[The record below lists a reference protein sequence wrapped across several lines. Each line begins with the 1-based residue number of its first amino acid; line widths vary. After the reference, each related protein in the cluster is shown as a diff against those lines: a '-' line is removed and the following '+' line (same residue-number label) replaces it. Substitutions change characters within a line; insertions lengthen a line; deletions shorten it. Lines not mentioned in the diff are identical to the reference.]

1 MASQRSILGF
11 LIFLGCSGS
20 LILMAEESRWSEKRA
35 WDWYVSVGEIRG
47 CNYLPRTAV
56 NMTEMWQAE
65 TFDPTTITEE
75 LGWAAQA
82 GYNNVR
88 VYIQF
93 LVWQHDREGFM
104 RYFERFLTIADT
116 HKIRVMPVLFCDC
129 SFSGKEPYL
138 GKQDKPVPGV
148 HNSGWVPSPGLKRV
162 TDRAAWPALEAYVKD
177 IVGSFGQDQRV
188 LIWDLYNEPG
198 NSGMGQKSLPL
209 VEAAFRWARQVR
221 PSQPITV
228 GPWRDFEGTMSQR
241 IFALSDIISFH
252 AYDPPEGVKK
262 KIAICERYRR
272 PIVCTEW
279 LKRQDNNTFTS
290 ILPLFGEHHIGGYH
304 WGLVAG
310 KIQTYMPWGS
320 KKGDPIPKL
329 WQHDVMH
336 ADGRAYDTKEFEL
349 LRQFR
354 FQVYTQ
360 GIGTIGDRAEL
371 PPLKPLFD
379 YPLRD
384 PSICVVEG
392 TYYLTGTTGY
402 PSWWQT
408 NTGIRMWKSRDL
420 QHWDFLGEVW
430 NIDWDGTWAKQIKEG
445 RRAAWAPEV
454 HYLKGTFWLTYS
466 MNYGGCGLL
475 KSLSGKAEG
484 PYRDVKTNG
493 PLTDQIDASL
503 FQDDDGTVYWVYQ
516 NGKIA
521 RMKDDMTGLAEK
533 PRVLKP
539 ANHHQVGF
547 EGAFLTKHEG
557 RYYLAGAEFNSYP
570 SLRKVYDCM
579 IASARNLY
587 GPYTNRYVALPHAGH
602 NMLFCDTK
610 GRWWSTFFGNDGAA
624 PFRERPAIFRIEF
637 GADGKVSPRLEK

>member
-310 KIQTYMPWGS
+310 KTQTYYPWRS
-320 KKGDPIPKL
+320 
-329 WQHDVMH
+329 Q
-336 ADGRAYDTKEFEL
+336 
-349 LRQFR
+349 
-354 FQVYTQ
+354 
-360 GIGTIGDRAEL
+360 
-371 PPLKPLFD
+371 
-379 YPLRD
+379 
-384 PSICVVEG
+384 EG
-392 TYYLTGTTGY
+392 A
-402 PSWWQT
+402 PEP
-408 NTGIRMWKSRDL
+408 
-420 QHWDFLGEVW
+420 EVW
-430 NIDWDGTWAKQIKEG
+430 FSDVLREDGTPYRPEEIAAIRRHLGGANGEG
-445 RRAAWAPEV
+445 RGAP
-454 HYLKGTFWLTYS
+454 K
-466 MNYGGCGLL
+466 
-475 KSLSGKAEG
+475 
-484 PYRDVKTNG
+484 
-493 PLTDQIDASL
+493 
-503 FQDDDGTVYWVYQ
+503 
-516 NGKIA
+516 
-521 RMKDDMTGLAEK
+521 
-533 PRVLKP
+533 
-539 ANHHQVGF
+539 
-547 EGAFLTKHEG
+547 
-557 RYYLAGAEFNSYP
+557 
-570 SLRKVYDCM
+570 
-579 IASARNLY
+579 
-587 GPYTNRYVALPHAGH
+587 
-602 NMLFCDTK
+602 
-610 GRWWSTFFGNDGAA
+610 
-624 PFRERPAIFRIEF
+624 
-637 GADGKVSPRLEK
+637 